1 MDYIRPVLKITVVA
15 MILIGVLLMSKYK
28 PMYKVTIAGE
38 TIGYVTN
45 KKEVEKIIND
55 YINTKE
61 GNIAIVNIENMPEYE
76 LNLVTWNKE
85 DSSKE
90 VLQKIKDTSTITY
103 RLYEIKLGEESKEY
117 VSTTEEAQ
125 SVVAELKKEYEG
137 ILDLQI
143 SVQEIYTTDL
153 KNIDS
158 IDMQV
163 AKANLNTEIIE
174 NCDSAING
182 VILSKPVTG
191 TVSSRYGTRWGR
203 AHTGL
208 DISAKTGTPIK
219 SCSKGTVKF
228 TGVYGGYGNLVIVDH
243 GNGIETYYAHCSKIY
258 VSKGQEVDK
267 DTIIAAVG
275 STGNSTGPHLHLEIR
290 KNGVVQNPQKYLYK

>member
-1 MDYIRPVLKITVVA
+1 MWYIKPVLKITVVA
-15 MILIGVLLMSKYK
+15 VILISIILMSKYK

-38 TIGYVTN
+38 TVGYVTN

-61 GNIAIVNIENMPEYE
+61 ENIVIVNIENMPEYE
-76 LNLVTWNKE
+76 LNLVTWDKA
-85 DSSKE
+85 DSTDE
-90 VLQKIKDTSTITY
+90 VLQKVKDTSIVTY
-103 RLYEIKLGEESKEY
+103 KLYAIKLGEESTEF

-125 SVVAELKKEYEG
+125 EVVEELKEEYNG

-143 SVQEIYTTDL
+143 TVEEIYTTNL
-153 KNIDS
+153 ENINS

-163 AKANLNTEIIE
+163 AKANLDTEIIE

-182 VILSKPVTG
+182 VILTKPVTG

-208 DISAKTGTPIK
+208 DISAQTGTPIY
-219 SCSKGTVKF
+219 SCSKGTVKY
-228 TGVYGGYGNLVIVDH
+228 TGWYGGYGNLVIVDH
-243 GNGIETYYAHCSKIY
+243 GNGIETYYGHCSKIY
-258 VSKGQEVDK
+258 VSKGQEVTK
-267 DTIIAAVG
+267 DTILAAVG

>member
-1 MDYIRPVLKITVVA
+1 MDYIPPVLKITVVA
-15 MILIGVLLMSKYK
+15 MILIGVLVMSKYK

-125 SVVAELKKEYEG
+125 NVVAELKKEYEG

-153 KNIDS
+153 ENIDS

-182 VILSKPVTG
+182 IILSKPVTG

-203 AHTGL
+203 VHTGL

-228 TGVYGGYGNLVIVDH
+228 TGVYGGYGQNNYNK
-243 GNGIETYYAHCSKIY
+243 GGYNPGSFYA
-258 VSKGQEVDK
+258 
-267 DTIIAAVG
+267 
-275 STGNSTGPHLHLEIR
+275 
-290 KNGVVQNPQKYLYK
+290 QNK